1 MLFKASNFLSL
12 NKLPRWCGQEL
23 LWLLVLMLAS
33 LQVFAQAA
41 AEDAATKPLSEAD
54 VAGIETVLEDIRLN
68 MTMARNLDARASDNK
83 NLEQRVIRTRVSG
96 LWADSLELTIKLA
109 KTLADQRAAGY
120 EVDPYLPEVIGDLT
134 ELPELIRNYSRR
146 PGDSAE
152 RTDPTLSPLEQ
163 AVNDDRVFAAGDEY
177 DDGSWAIYRSI
188 EASGLLGVDTSTQK
202 AYLQERV
209 QELLANAIVF
219 LDMSMRDVSNLRAA
233 VKALPQDADVTAK
246 LRIAENR
253 VAGIVRIMENNLQ
266 IMDRLGLPSAYY
278 RQQLVSV
285 TGKVSAELFD
295 AEIIS
300 GLLAGWVNNL
310 KEVVR
315 IKGPNFIFQLLLLLV
330 IIYVF
335 IKLSSWV
342 KHLIEKAIDASG
354 IQASRLAKRM
364 ITAVS
369 GNLVLVIGLLVAL
382 SQLGVSLGPV
392 LAGLGIVGFIIGFA
406 LQDSLGNFASG
417 VLILIYRPYDVGDMV
432 EVSGVTGRVHQ
443 MSLVNTTIL
452 TLDNQTLIIPNNK
465 IWQDVI
471 KNLTYQTKR
480 RVDLVFGITYDQ
492 DIDVVEELL
501 HKILKEE
508 ERVLDYPEP
517 NIRVHE
523 LGDSSVNLICRPW
536 VKTDDYWDVY
546 WDLTKKVKQAFD
558 AAGITI
564 PFPQR
569 DVHLFGGDADGE
581 TAAENALQQTTRN
594 D

>member
-1 MLFKASNFLSL
+1 
-12 NKLPRWCGQEL
+12 
-23 LWLLVLMLAS
+23 
-33 LQVFAQAA
+33 
-41 AEDAATKPLSEAD
+41 
-54 VAGIETVLEDIRLN
+54 
-68 MTMARNLDARASDNK
+68 
-83 NLEQRVIRTRVSG
+83 VSG

-109 KTLADQRAAGY
+109 KTLADQRDAGY
-120 EVDPYLPEVIGDLT
+120 EVDPYLLEVIGDLT

-146 PGDSAE
+146 AGDYAE

-163 AVNDDRVFAAGDEY
+163 AINDDRVFAAGDEY

-188 EASGLLGVDTSTQK
+188 EASGLLGVDTATQK

-569 DVHLFGGDADGE
+569 DVHLFGGGVDGE
-581 TAAENALQQTTRN
+581 AAAENALQQTTRN